1 MINNNFYF
9 IANKVNYKAFIE
21 KSSDRLLSNNIIYKI
36 N

>member
-9 IANKVNYKAFIE
+9 IVNIVLRIHR
-21 KSSDRLLSNNIIYKI
+21 KSSDGLLNNFNIIYKI